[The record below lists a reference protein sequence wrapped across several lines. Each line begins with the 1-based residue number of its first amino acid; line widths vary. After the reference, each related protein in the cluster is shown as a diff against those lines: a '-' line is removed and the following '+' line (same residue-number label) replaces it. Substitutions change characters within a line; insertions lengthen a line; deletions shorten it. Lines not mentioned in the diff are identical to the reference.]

1 MMRIA
6 RVLLL
11 AGCGLLT
18 AARVL
23 AADPAQQLEA
33 LKAKFP
39 EMKTQQAEVSGKGM
53 SSKQSVEVK
62 MPPAD
67 VWAKYHGPVAA
78 ATLATLPGVISR
90 LEAAIKADNG
100 VLLNHQKTLVGG
112 AAKAQARVTSQ
123 WLTGPLAGYLKQ
135 LKALVPAAK

>member
-1 MMRIA
+1 MKA
-6 RVLLL
+6 VSLLLL
-11 AGCGLLT
+11 AGCCLL
-18 AARVL
+18 AAGRAQ

-39 EMKTQQAEVSGKGM
+39 EARTQQIEVSGKGM

-62 MPPAD
+62 VPPAD
-67 VWAKYHGPVAA
+67 VWAKYHGPVAS

-90 LEAAIKADNG
+90 LEAASKADNT

-112 AAKAQARVTSQ
+112 AAKAQARTTSQ

-135 LKALVPAAK
+135 LKALAPAAK

>member
-1 MMRIA
+1 
-6 RVLLL
+6 
-11 AGCGLLT
+11 
-18 AARVL
+18 
-23 AADPAQQLEA
+23 
-33 LKAKFP
+33 
-39 EMKTQQAEVSGKGM
+39 
-53 SSKQSVEVK
+53 
-62 MPPAD
+62 
-67 VWAKYHGPVAA
+67 
-78 ATLATLPGVISR
+78 VISR